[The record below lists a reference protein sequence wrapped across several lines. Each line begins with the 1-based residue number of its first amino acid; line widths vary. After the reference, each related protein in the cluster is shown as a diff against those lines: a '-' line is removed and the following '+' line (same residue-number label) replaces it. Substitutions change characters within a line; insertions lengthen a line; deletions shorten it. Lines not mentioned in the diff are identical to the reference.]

1 MIALRLA
8 TRANATRAA
17 EACAAAGYLVHIQ
30 NTGRHYLLTIRLLSN

>member
-1 MIALRLA
+1 MRTLRLA

-30 NTGRHYLLTIRLLSN
+30 NTGRHYLLTVRPLSN